1 VIENYGLSPA
11 SVADPTPT
19 HEEYGYAD
27 IPAITALRS
36 DPTTQ
41 HVHQAIEWPGSAVGG
56 EDFGRCLAVI
66 KHGDKGQAH

>member
-41 HVHQAIEWPGSAVGG
+41 HVHQAIEWAEQQRFYNIAGALRQRALP
-56 EDFGRCLAVI
+56 
-66 KHGDKGQAH
+66 Q